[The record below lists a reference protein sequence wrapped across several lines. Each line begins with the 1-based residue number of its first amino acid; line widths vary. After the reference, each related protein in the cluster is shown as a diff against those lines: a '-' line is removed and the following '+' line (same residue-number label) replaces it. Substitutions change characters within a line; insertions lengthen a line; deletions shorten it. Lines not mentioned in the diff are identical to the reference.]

1 MANLKSSKKDAR
13 RIARRNV
20 RNLSVRSRLKTLD
33 KKVKSAAAEKSSD
46 LASTASAYV
55 SALDKAVKKGVIHA
69 NKAARQKAAVAKL
82 QKL

>member
-1 MANLKSSKKDAR
+1 
-13 RIARRNV
+13 
-20 RNLSVRSRLKTLD
+20 LD
-33 KKVKSAAAEKSSD
+33 KKVKTAAAEKASD

-55 SALDKAVKKGVIHA
+55 SALDKAVKNGVIHA